1 MAHHMKGVK
10 YIRII
15 YNAIHL
21 PMIDLLVKTDA
32 IMGIQEHCKCLRG
45 YKDINKSY
53 GYIGET
59 GGLQTLFEGREFC
72 FGGPHRYDQR
82 ITGVNGV

>member
-21 PMIDLLVKTDA
+21 TMIDLLVKTDA

-45 YKDINKSY
+45 YIKILIKVMV
-53 GYIGET
+53 I
-59 GGLQTLFEGREFC
+59 
-72 FGGPHRYDQR
+72 
-82 ITGVNGV
+82 

>member
-1 MAHHMKGVK
+1 MYMAHHMKGVK

-21 PMIDLLVKTDA
+21 PMIALLVKTDA

-59 GGLQTLFEGREFC
+59 GDYRLFSRAGSSASEA
-72 FGGPHRYDQR
+72 H
-82 ITGVNGV
+82 TGMIKG